1 MTRRSHRRALTAT
14 ATLIMSALA
23 GCSSTHHGPAVA
35 SSPPTSASASAGSR
49 PTGDPSTWTLPLMR
63 YQATPAQ
70 ARTISAAR
78 ETLTRQCARRYGI
91 TLTPEPVLP
100 PLGPKNQMDW
110 RYGIHD
116 RELTARRG
124 YQVDDAQ
131 QARYDAALRAQAGL
145 PRPAQDTPVVVS
157 GTHLPPDVLAATSA
171 QAQKGIVAGKPVPDG
186 GCSGEA
192 QRTVGTAT
200 QGASP
205 LVARLMT
212 ASYPESMKEPE
223 VKHVFAQWSACMR
236 ERGFRYD
243 APMEANDDPSFRP
256 GREGVT
262 RKEIAVALAD
272 LDCREAHHVAEVWHT
287 AEARLQAKAIAGNT
301 TDLTADRA
309 ALDRTLATAEQIVKS
324 GS

>member
-14 ATLIMSALA
+14 AALVMSALA

-35 SSPPTSASASAGSR
+35 SSPPASAGSR

-70 ARTISAAR
+70 ARTIGEAR
-78 ETLTRQCARRYGI
+78 EILTRQCARRYGI
-91 TLTPEPVLP
+91 TLAPEPVLP

-131 QARYDAALRAQAGL
+131 QARYDAALRARAGL
-145 PRPAQDTPVVVS
+145 PQPARDTPVVVS
-157 GTHLPPDVLAATSA
+157 GTHLPPDVLAATGPEA
-171 QAQKGIVAGKPVPDG
+171 RKGIVDGKPVPDG

-192 QRTVGTAT
+192 RRTVGTAT
-200 QGASP
+200 QGVSP
-205 LVARLMT
+205 LVARLMS

-223 VKHVFAQWSACMR
+223 VKRVFAQWSACMR
-236 ERGFRYD
+236 ARGFRYD

-287 AEARLQAKAIAGNT
+287 AETRLQNKAVAANAA
-301 TDLTADRA
+301 DLSADRR
-309 ALDRTLATAEQIVKS
+309 ALDRILATAEQIVK
-324 GS
+324 